1 VRRLLAA
8 GALVAV
14 MAAAPSG
21 SPAAKRFV
29 PPSWLLEAERS
40 LLVRTFGGAKPAR
53 VYYIPYP
60 KKNAVIFQFRHVV
73 ICGMCSSLTAGSQPR
88 GKVIRV
94 SFDRRTH
101 ELGGAS
107 DGWAMRFCEVKGGK
121 PPKSACLHR

>member
-1 VRRLLAA
+1 VRED
-8 GALVAV
+8 
-14 MAAAPSG
+14 P
-21 SPAAKRFV
+21 
-29 PPSWLLEAERS
+29 ER
-40 LLVRTFGGAKPAR
+40 RAFENAKPVR

-60 KKNAVIFQFRHVV
+60 KKIAVVFKFSHVV
-73 ICGMCSSLTAGSQPR
+73 ICAMCSSPTAGSLPR

-107 DGWAMRFCEVKGGK
+107 DGWAMRLCEARGGK